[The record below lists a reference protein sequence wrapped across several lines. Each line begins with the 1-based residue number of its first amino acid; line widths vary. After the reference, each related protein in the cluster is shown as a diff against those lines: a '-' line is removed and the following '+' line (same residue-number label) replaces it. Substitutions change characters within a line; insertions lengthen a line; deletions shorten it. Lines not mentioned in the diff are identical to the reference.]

1 MRGVFTG
8 FLKASAVAIFLLYA
22 LWSCSVP
29 LKREPV
35 APDEAM
41 SRVMFFTPFFRDD
54 MDKGSLLLALDRNEL
69 YLERLERTTPFYYG
83 TEAADAGRVLETMR
97 AFRRLLIEGL
107 SEAEMTQRIRKDFE
121 IFRAAGRVGNTATL
135 FTGYFEPVFEGSL
148 SPDPTFKYPI
158 YARPDDLIEI
168 DLTPFREKLKGERVA
183 GRLEGGKV
191 VPYFTRAQIDS
202 EGRLK
207 GRGLEIA
214 YLKDP
219 VDVAFLQIQG
229 SGRIRLQDGTELT
242 VGYHASNGRSY
253 RSIGRYLMDKG
264 LIGLEKMSMQT
275 IRRCLAEHPELVE
288 ETLNYNE
295 SYVFFRRLEN
305 GPLGNLEVP
314 LTPGRSIALDS
325 RLFPKAALCFISTKK
340 PVADERGGITDWVP
354 FSRFVLN
361 QDTGGAI
368 KGAGR
373 ADLFWGSGPYAELAA
388 GNMRQEGELFF
399 LLLRR

>member
-1 MRGVFTG
+1 MKAILTF
-8 FLKASAVAIFLLYA
+8 FLKGSAGALLLLYA

-35 APDEAM
+35 KPDEAM
-41 SRVMFFTPFFRDD
+41 SRVVFFTPFFKDD
-54 MDKGSLLLALDRNEL
+54 MDRGSLLLALERDEL
-69 YLERLERTTPFYYG
+69 YLERLERNTPFYYG
-83 TEAADAGRVLETMR
+83 SEAADAGRVLETLR
-97 AFRRLLIEGL
+97 AFRRLLLEGL
-107 SEAEMTQRIRKDFE
+107 SEAEMTQRIRRDFE
-121 IFRAAGRVGNTATL
+121 IFKAAGRVGNTATL

-148 SPDPTFKYPI
+148 SPDSTFKYPI
-158 YARPDDLIEI
+158 YERPDDLIEI
-168 DLTPFREKLKGERVA
+168 DLASFKEKLKGERVA
-183 GRLEGGKV
+183 GRLEGGRI
-191 VPYFTRAQIDS
+191 VPYYTRAQIDS

-207 GRGLEIA
+207 GRNLEIA

-219 VDVAFLQIQG
+219 VDVIFLQIQG
-229 SGRIRLQDGTELT
+229 SGRIRFQDGRELG
-242 VGYHASNGRSY
+242 VGYHASNGRPY
-253 RSIGRYLMDKG
+253 RSIGRYLMEKG
-264 LIGLEKMSMQT
+264 LIRLEEMSMQA
-275 IRRCLAEHPELVE
+275 IRRCLAEHPEIVE

-295 SYVFFRRLEN
+295 SYVFFRRIET

-340 PVADERGGITDWVP
+340 PLTDERGGIARWVP

-373 ADLFWGSGPYAELAA
+373 ADIFWGSGPYAELAA
-388 GNMRQEGELFF
+388 GSMRQEGELFF